1 MAILLRRQKKMEM
14 KGEQKDKVEK
24 MGLVEDLNK
33 GS

>member
-1 MAILLRRQKKMEM
+1 MDM

-33 GS
+33 GVKFVVVL

>member
-1 MAILLRRQKKMEM
+1 MEM

-33 GS
+33 GVKFVVVL